1 MLFCDIILN
10 IWAEEGEIAMRIK
23 EGFVLREVAGQI
35 MVIATGEAS
44 KDFYGMIR
52 LNGTGKIIWQG
63 LQEGISE
70 EEIAK
75 KLCADYEVD
84 EESAKQDVNE
94 FLTKMADMGFL
105 VNE

>member
-1 MLFCDIILN
+1 
-10 IWAEEGEIAMRIK
+10 MRIK
-23 EGFVLREVAGQI
+23 EGFVLREVAGQN

-44 KDFYGMIR
+44 KDFHGMIR
-52 LNGTGKIIWQG
+52 LNGTGKIIWRG
-63 LQEGISE
+63 LQEKLSE

-75 KLCADYEVD
+75 KLCADYEID

-94 FLTKMADMGFL
+94 FLAKMTEMGFL